1 MHDIEPHFHWRDHY
15 IASEDRYSPFFRRQ
29 YDEFQYTL
37 KVYNYFIHPQW
48 DQFGSTTLYGKVLFV
63 DYDEGFAIL
72 ELIGEWNDCLHN
84 DIEALKRNLID
95 PMIKKG
101 IYRYV
106 LVCESVFN
114 FHADDVDYYEEWW
127 DDIKEENGWVCL
139 LNTEQHVYEEIRD
152 RRLDQYV
159 HVGPHFNHVIWRPR
173 RPELV
178 YLAVNE
184 LVETAIKLVE

>member
-72 ELIGEWNDCLHN
+72 ELIG
-84 DIEALKRNLID
+84 
-95 PMIKKG
+95 
-101 IYRYV
+101 
-106 LVCESVFN
+106 
-114 FHADDVDYYEEWW
+114 
-127 DDIKEENGWVCL
+127 
-139 LNTEQHVYEEIRD
+139 
-152 RRLDQYV
+152 
-159 HVGPHFNHVIWRPR
+159 
-173 RPELV
+173 
-178 YLAVNE
+178 
-184 LVETAIKLVE
+184 